1 MSKCWARRTRAR
13 DGDAAETRR
22 TPWEATVGAR
32 GAGERSGSVCVV
44 YKLYPRARGRR
55 GRVGGRTAEAEAA
68 RARVIEATTTRS
80 SGFGIVARHLARR
93 AVRRSTVIFP
103 TGALTRVA
111 YALSRASM
119 SASKFLFS
127 NLGEYRFA
135 GTPSLPM
142 RNFSKF
148 HVMSDRRT
156 GDH

>member
-1 MSKCWARRTRAR
+1 M
-13 DGDAAETRR
+13 
-22 TPWEATVGAR
+22 
-32 GAGERSGSVCVV
+32 
-44 YKLYPRARGRR
+44 
-55 GRVGGRTAEAEAA
+55 GGRTAEAEAA